1 MDGEEEID
9 LYTFLEQQS
18 RDNETYSPVVKA
30 VMIILTY
37 LASTRVA
44 QTEKNPPAMQETWV
58 QSLDWEDTLEKGT
71 AAAAAAAKS
80 LQSCLSDSVRPHRQ
94 QPTRLPRPWDSP
106 DKNTEWVAISFSNA
120 RKRKVKAKSLSRV

>member
-18 RDNETYSPVVKA
+18 GDNETYSPVVKA

-58 QSLDWEDTLEKGT
+58 QSLDWEDTLE
-71 AAAAAAAKS
+71 
-80 LQSCLSDSVRPHRQ
+80 
-94 QPTRLPRPWDSP
+94 
-106 DKNTEWVAISFSNA
+106 
-120 RKRKVKAKSLSRV
+120 

>member
-1 MDGEEEID
+1 M
-9 LYTFLEQQS
+9 
-18 RDNETYSPVVKA
+18 V
-30 VMIILTY
+30 
-37 LASTRVA
+37 
-44 QTEKNPPAMQETWV
+44 KNPPAMQETWV
-58 QSLDWEDTLEKGT
+58 QFLDWEDTLEKGT

>member
-58 QSLDWEDTLEKGT
+58 QSLDWEDTLEKGMATDASTPWWATIPRVTKRQTRLKRPST
-71 AAAAAAAKS
+71 ALLFSKPSAKS
-80 LQSCLSDSVRPHRQ
+80 NQYLTPPSQSSC
-94 QPTRLPRPWDSP
+94 
-106 DKNTEWVAISFSNA
+106 SF
-120 RKRKVKAKSLSRV
+120 

>member
-18 RDNETYSPVVKA
+18 GDNETYSPVVKA

-58 QSLDWEDTLEKGT
+58 QSLDWEDTLEKGMAT
-71 AAAAAAAKS
+71 HS
-80 LQSCLSDSVRPHRQ
+80 
-94 QPTRLPRPWDSP
+94 
-106 DKNTEWVAISFSNA
+106 NTLFGKFMDRGA
-120 RKRKVKAKSLSRV
+120 